1 MERARYVIESSKELL
16 ICSTFGGL
24 QMDQGIVFDSIKKV
38 LDKYKKGNHVGI
50 RWLTTIDTKE
60 DLEVAKRSMDLGMQI
75 RHIENIPVSIL
86 LTDKDFALIVDN
98 MNGGNLYSRELISN
112 DSTYLKLFTSLFD
125 YLWKN
130 GIDAEQRLKEIEY
143 GYDSSIRVITKPDE
157 ILQLYNTL
165 LRSSKKELDIILPS
179 TKSSCRDEQM
189 ATIQLIE
196 EAAEKRSVKVRILTP
211 TYDKCYYQLRHQN
224 INIRYIQSWQNA
236 RLKILIVDKE
246 VALVLDLK
254 DNLAEKFTDSVGLA
268 TLFKDKSNVMSYVT
282 IVDAFWNQIQ
292 LYERI
297 KEANE
302 QLSLAHQKLK
312 THDKIQQ
319 EFINIAAH
327 ELKTPI
333 QPLLLSSETLRSSM
347 PDEEDVQIVYRNSKK
362 LQTLANNILDVTRIE
377 SNSLRLN
384 KKRTNLSDAILSA
397 VKDMK
402 THILNGKSKIM
413 YEPQEIFVEVDRE
426 RITQVVS
433 NLLSNAVKFTQEGE
447 IRLTTDITRRHER
460 LDHREDVGR
469 GNTTSSTGDDE
480 KVIISIRDSGVGI
493 SPDIQPKLFSKFVTK
508 SFDGIGLGLFISK
521 SIVEAHGGKL
531 WGENNADGKGATF
544 VFSLPISSL

>member
-1 MERARYVIESSKELL
+1 
-16 ICSTFGGL
+16 
-24 QMDQGIVFDSIKKV
+24 
-38 LDKYKKGNHVGI
+38 
-50 RWLTTIDTKE
+50 
-60 DLEVAKRSMDLGMQI
+60 
-75 RHIENIPVSIL
+75 
-86 LTDKDFALIVDN
+86 
-98 MNGGNLYSRELISN
+98 
-112 DSTYLKLFTSLFD
+112 
-125 YLWKN
+125 
-130 GIDAEQRLKEIEY
+130 
-143 GYDSSIRVITKPDE
+143 
-157 ILQLYNTL
+157 
-165 LRSSKKELDIILPS
+165 
-179 TKSSCRDEQM
+179 
-189 ATIQLIE
+189 
-196 EAAEKRSVKVRILTP
+196 
-211 TYDKCYYQLRHQN
+211 
-224 INIRYIQSWQNA
+224 
-236 RLKILIVDKE
+236 
-246 VALVLDLK
+246 
-254 DNLAEKFTDSVGLA
+254 
-268 TLFKDKSNVMSYVT
+268 
-282 IVDAFWNQIQ
+282 
-292 LYERI
+292 
-297 KEANE
+297 
-302 QLSLAHQKLK
+302 
-312 THDKIQQ
+312 
-319 EFINIAAH
+319 
-327 ELKTPI
+327 
-333 QPLLLSSETLRSSM
+333 M

-377 SNSLRLN
+377 SKSLRLN

-447 IRLTTDITRRHER
+447 IRITTDITRGHER

-544 VFSLPISSL
+544 GFSLPISSL

>member
-1 MERARYVIESSKELL
+1 MERARHVIESSKELL

-38 LDKYKKGNHVGI
+38 LDKYKKGNHEGI

-60 DLEVAKRSMDLGMQI
+60 DLEVAKRSMDLGMKI
-75 RHIENIPVSIL
+75 RHIENIPLSIL
-86 LTDKDFALIVDN
+86 LTDKDFNIIVDSVKD
-98 MNGGNLYSRELISN
+98 GNIYSGELISN
-112 DSTYLKLFTSLFD
+112 DRTYLKLFTSLFE

-143 GYDSSIRVITKPDE
+143 GYDSSIRVITNPDE

-189 ATIQLIE
+189 VTIQLIK
-196 EAAEKRSVKVRILTP
+196 EAAERRSVRVRILTP
-211 TYDKCYYQLRHQN
+211 TYDKCYYQLRHKN

-236 RLKILIVDKE
+236 RLKVLIVDKE

-282 IVDAFWNQIQ
+282 IVDAFWDQVQ

-384 KKRTNLSDAILSA
+384 KKRTDLSDAILSA

-402 THILNGKSKIM
+402 THILNGKSKII
-413 YEPQEIFVEVDRE
+413 YEPQKIFLEVDRE

-447 IRLTTDITRRHER
+447 IRITTDITRRRER

-531 WGENNADGKGATF
+531 WGEDNADGKGATF